1 MRSILFLILFIAE
14 GWFISIS
21 AQDSEQRILEQ
32 LDKAISQKEKFKN
45 DREAVISQIKQR
57 LNYATDNT
65 ERYKLCGELFNLY
78 LHYQADSACHYIRRK
93 EYYNSLQPQPERDIE
108 ISINRA
114 EVRGVMGMYN
124 EALTELQTIH
134 PHELSSPNLEYY
146 YFTIRACYGWM
157 ADNTVDLHVK
167 QTYLKKTELYRDS
180 LLKILPQGSNRN
192 IVLAEKMI
200 LSGQADQAIPIL
212 NKVLTSPL
220 DIQEKAYA
228 YYTLSLAYEAKKDTD
243 MEIYYLA
250 QTALIDLN
258 ASVREYAA
266 LQKLARLVYQQG
278 DPERAY
284 NYVSCSM
291 KDAVACNARLRFLE
305 VTEFYPIID
314 KAYSDKKAQ
323 EKRLG
328 RILTLS
334 ITGLAVYLIL
344 LAFYLYHGLRKLSL
358 MRKNLSKSN
367 KELVALN
374 QQLQQTGKIKEVYI
388 ARYLDRCVSY
398 LDKLEQYR
406 RSLEKLAMASRIE
419 DLFKAIRSAD
429 FLREER
435 KNFYNEFD
443 KSFLELFPNFI
454 HDFNNLLNEDG
465 KIEPKPGEILNTE
478 LRIFA
483 LIRLGVTD
491 ANRIA
496 HFLGYSLAT
505 VYNYRSKIRNK
516 AKGDKDNFE
525 QEVMRLQQY
534 YFFRSHYQILAF
546 PPEYNYLHKR
556 EFSVSHCGTQKPQ
569 CGIHISHCE
578 IQIPHCETENASAH
592 LKELF

>member
-1 MRSILFLILFIAE
+1 
-14 GWFISIS
+14 
-21 AQDSEQRILEQ
+21 
-32 LDKAISQKEKFKN
+32 
-45 DREAVISQIKQR
+45 
-57 LNYATDNT
+57 
-65 ERYKLCGELFNLY
+65 
-78 LHYQADSACHYIRRK
+78 
-93 EYYNSLQPQPERDIE
+93 
-108 ISINRA
+108 
-114 EVRGVMGMYN
+114 
-124 EALTELQTIH
+124 
-134 PHELSSPNLEYY
+134 
-146 YFTIRACYGWM
+146 
-157 ADNTVDLHVK
+157 
-167 QTYLKKTELYRDS
+167 
-180 LLKILPQGSNRN
+180 
-192 IVLAEKMI
+192 MI

-220 DIQEKAYA
+220 DMQEKAYA

-323 EKRLG
+323 EQRLG

-334 ITGLAVYLIL
+334 ITGLAVCLIL

-525 QEVMRLQQY
+525 QEVMRL
-534 YFFRSHYQILAF
+534 
-546 PPEYNYLHKR
+546 
-556 EFSVSHCGTQKPQ
+556 
-569 CGIHISHCE
+569 
-578 IQIPHCETENASAH
+578 
-592 LKELF
+592 

>member
-1 MRSILFLILFIAE
+1 MVSHSISNLKPMRTILFLILLMAE
-14 GWFISIS
+14 GWRVSIF
-21 AQDSEQRILEQ
+21 AQASGQRILEQ
-32 LDKAISQKEKFKN
+32 LDQTISRKEEFQHHK
-45 DREAVISQIKQR
+45 EAVISQIKQR
-57 LNYATDNT
+57 LTYAADHT

-78 LHYQADSACHYIRRK
+78 LHYQADSASHYIRRK
-93 EYYNSLQPQPERDIE
+93 AYYNSLRPLPERDTE
-108 ISINRA
+108 IAINRA

-124 EALTELQTIH
+124 EALAELQAVN
-134 PHELSSPNLEYY
+134 PHKLTSPNREYY

-157 ADNTVDLHVK
+157 ADNTVDPHVK
-167 QTYLKKTELYRDS
+167 QTYLEKTELYRDS
-180 LLKILPQGSNRN
+180 LLEILPPGNDRS

-212 NKVLTSPL
+212 NNVLTSPL
-220 DIQEKAYA
+220 DMQEKAYA

-266 LQKLARLVYQQG
+266 LQKLARLVYLQG

-323 EKRLG
+323 EKRLE

-334 ITGLAVYLIL
+334 ITGLAVCLIL

-454 HDFNNLLNEDG
+454 RDFNNLLNEDG

-496 HFLGYSLAT
+496 HFWGYSLAT

-525 QEVMRLQQY
+525 QEVMSL
-534 YFFRSHYQILAF
+534 
-546 PPEYNYLHKR
+546 
-556 EFSVSHCGTQKPQ
+556 
-569 CGIHISHCE
+569 
-578 IQIPHCETENASAH
+578 
-592 LKELF
+592 

>member
-1 MRSILFLILFIAE
+1 M
-14 GWFISIS
+14 
-21 AQDSEQRILEQ
+21 
-32 LDKAISQKEKFKN
+32 
-45 DREAVISQIKQR
+45 
-57 LNYATDNT
+57 
-65 ERYKLCGELFNLY
+65 
-78 LHYQADSACHYIRRK
+78 
-93 EYYNSLQPQPERDIE
+93 
-108 ISINRA
+108 
-114 EVRGVMGMYN
+114 
-124 EALTELQTIH
+124 LT
-134 PHELSSPNLEYY
+134 
-146 YFTIRACYGWM
+146 
-157 ADNTVDLHVK
+157 
-167 QTYLKKTELYRDS
+167 
-180 LLKILPQGSNRN
+180 
-192 IVLAEKMI
+192 
-200 LSGQADQAIPIL
+200 ADQAIPIL

-220 DIQEKAYA
+220 DMQEKAYA

-334 ITGLAVYLIL
+334 ITGLAVCLIL

-454 HDFNNLLNEDG
+454 QDFNNLLNEDG

-525 QEVMRLQQY
+525 QEVMSL
-534 YFFRSHYQILAF
+534 
-546 PPEYNYLHKR
+546 
-556 EFSVSHCGTQKPQ
+556 
-569 CGIHISHCE
+569 
-578 IQIPHCETENASAH
+578 
-592 LKELF
+592 

>member
-1 MRSILFLILFIAE
+1 MVSHSISNLKPMRTILFLILLMAE
-14 GWFISIS
+14 GWRVSIF
-21 AQDSEQRILEQ
+21 AQASGQRILEQ
-32 LDKAISQKEKFKN
+32 LDQTISRKEEFQHHK
-45 DREAVISQIKQR
+45 EAVISQIKQR
-57 LNYATDNT
+57 LTYAADHT

-78 LHYQADSACHYIRRK
+78 LHYQADSASHYIRRK
-93 EYYNSLQPQPERDIE
+93 EYYNSLQSQPERDIE

-157 ADNTVDLHVK
+157 ADNTVDPHVK

-180 LLKILPQGSNRN
+180 LLKILPQGSDRS

-220 DIQEKAYA
+220 DMQEKAYA

-266 LQKLARLVYQQG
+266 LQKLARLVYLQG

-323 EKRLG
+323 EKRLE

-334 ITGLAVYLIL
+334 ITGLAVCLIL

-465 KIEPKPGEILNTE
+465 KIEPKSGEILNTE

-505 VYNYRSKIRNK
+505 VYNYRSKIRNR

-525 QEVMRLQQY
+525 QEVMRL
-534 YFFRSHYQILAF
+534 
-546 PPEYNYLHKR
+546 
-556 EFSVSHCGTQKPQ
+556 
-569 CGIHISHCE
+569 
-578 IQIPHCETENASAH
+578 
-592 LKELF
+592 

>member
-1 MRSILFLILFIAE
+1 MVSHSISNLKPMRTILFLILLMAE
-14 GWFISIS
+14 GWRVSIF
-21 AQDSEQRILEQ
+21 AQASGQRILEQ
-32 LDKAISQKEKFKN
+32 LDQTISRKEEFQHHK
-45 DREAVISQIKQR
+45 EAVISQIKQR
-57 LNYATDNT
+57 LTYAADHT

-78 LHYQADSACHYIRRK
+78 LHYQADSASHYIRRK
-93 EYYNSLQPQPERDIE
+93 AYYNSLRPLPERDTE
-108 ISINRA
+108 IAINRA

-124 EALTELQTIH
+124 EALAELQAVN
-134 PHELSSPNLEYY
+134 PHKLTSPNREYY

-157 ADNTVDLHVK
+157 ADNTVDPHVK
-167 QTYLKKTELYRDS
+167 QTYLEKTELYRDS
-180 LLKILPQGSNRN
+180 LLEILPPGNDRS

-212 NKVLTSPL
+212 NNVLTSPL
-220 DIQEKAYA
+220 DMQEKAYA

-266 LQKLARLVYQQG
+266 LQKLARLVYLQG

-323 EKRLG
+323 EKRLE

-334 ITGLAVYLIL
+334 ITGLAVCLIL

-419 DLFKAIRSAD
+419 DLFKAIRSTD

-525 QEVMRLQQY
+525 QEVMSL
-534 YFFRSHYQILAF
+534 
-546 PPEYNYLHKR
+546 
-556 EFSVSHCGTQKPQ
+556 
-569 CGIHISHCE
+569 
-578 IQIPHCETENASAH
+578 
-592 LKELF
+592 

>member
-1 MRSILFLILFIAE
+1 
-14 GWFISIS
+14 
-21 AQDSEQRILEQ
+21 
-32 LDKAISQKEKFKN
+32 
-45 DREAVISQIKQR
+45 
-57 LNYATDNT
+57 
-65 ERYKLCGELFNLY
+65 
-78 LHYQADSACHYIRRK
+78 
-93 EYYNSLQPQPERDIE
+93 
-108 ISINRA
+108 
-114 EVRGVMGMYN
+114 
-124 EALTELQTIH
+124 
-134 PHELSSPNLEYY
+134 
-146 YFTIRACYGWM
+146 
-157 ADNTVDLHVK
+157 
-167 QTYLKKTELYRDS
+167 
-180 LLKILPQGSNRN
+180 
-192 IVLAEKMI
+192 
-200 LSGQADQAIPIL
+200 
-212 NKVLTSPL
+212 
-220 DIQEKAYA
+220 
-228 YYTLSLAYEAKKDTD
+228 

-258 ASVREYAA
+258 ASIREYAA

-334 ITGLAVYLIL
+334 ITGLAVCLIL

-358 MRKNLSKSN
+358 MRKNFSKSN

-419 DLFKAIRSAD
+419 DLFKAIRSTD

-505 VYNYRSKIRNK
+505 VYNYRSKIRNR

-525 QEVMRLQQY
+525 QEVMRL
-534 YFFRSHYQILAF
+534 
-546 PPEYNYLHKR
+546 
-556 EFSVSHCGTQKPQ
+556 
-569 CGIHISHCE
+569 
-578 IQIPHCETENASAH
+578 
-592 LKELF
+592 